1 MKKIALV
8 LPGGGVRGIQQHC
21 ILSVIDKELSK
32 LIQDYKGLS
41 NYVDYFAGTSIGA
54 LGVVHASVCNG
65 DGNTY
70 NSFDDGINIFL
81 ENAGNVLSQKP
92 SNYLASALSLL
103 PSWGITEPYYSNE
116 MIKNILSGIV
126 SEKTVGDN
134 ILKGKF
140 LITSYCL
147 NHCEPTIWTNIGTEE
162 QRSKINYCVKNIDQ
176 IKLQDI
182 VTASASVPVLLPAHE
197 IEYQRH
203 HEKVLL
209 HEIDGGFVSNTPVLD
224 LISCISRLEK
234 VNLSDLFVLSVGTGK
249 FSRDFTHLK
258 NAGFLSY
265 SKNFP
270 NVIAS
275 HINAVQEHNE
285 NIAKQLIE
293 AHGGKFASI
302 NISMPVTDFANA
314 INDSLDS
321 MHYYKSMS
329 DDFIKENQELL
340 QNIAHELADW
350 INSNS

>member
-21 ILSVIDKELSK
+21 ILSAIDKELSK

-54 LGVVHASVCNG
+54 LGVVHASVCDDNG
-65 DGNTY
+65 NSY
-70 NSFDDGINIFL
+70 NSFDDGIDIFL
-81 ENAGNVLSQKP
+81 ENAGNVLIRNPWS
-92 SNYLASALSLL
+92 Y
-103 PSWGITEPYYSNE
+103 GITEPYYSNE
-116 MIKNILSGIV
+116 MIKNILSEIV

-182 VTASASVPVLLPAHE
+182 VTASASLPVLLPAHE

-209 HEIDGGFVSNTPVLD
+209 HEIDGGFISNTPVLD

-275 HINAVQEHNE
+275 HINAVQAHNE

-321 MHYYKSMS
+321 MHYYKSIS
-329 DDFIKENQELL
+329 DDFIEQNQELV